1 MSTVRELSD
10 PIDIYYKKILELY
23 NLVLEKE
30 RTKIEAAAE
39 VITERITKDDGLLYV
54 LGSGHSMLIAQEMF
68 ARAGGLMQVNA
79 ILDPALS
86 TIFQAKALKVER
98 LEGYAKIVLEYYGLT
113 KNDVLLVVSVSGINA
128 VPVEAAIEAK
138 KLGAY
143 VIALTSVEWSKNV
156 PQEMV
161 NKRNIFGKRLF
172 EVADLYIDNH
182 VPFGDAVVKI
192 DNYTKPVAPVS
203 TLVNSFIVN
212 LIVAKVAQNCA
223 SKGIPPPVWASSNV
237 PGGDKMDAPFVE
249 KYRFSRVK
257 HF

>member
-1 MSTVRELSD
+1 MLD
-10 PIDIYYKKILELY
+10 PINVYHKKILELY
-23 NLVLEKE
+23 DLILEKE
-30 RTKIEAAAE
+30 KGKIEAAAE
-39 VITERITKDDGLLYV
+39 IITERITKNDGLLYV

-86 TIFQAKALKVER
+86 TLFQAKALEVER
-98 LEGYAKIVLEYYGLT
+98 LNGYAKIVLDYYGLT

-138 KLGAY
+138 RVGAY
-143 VIALTSVEWSKNV
+143 VIALTSVEWSKSV
-156 PQEMV
+156 PQELV
-161 NKRNIFGKRLF
+161 NKRNKYGKRLF
-172 EVADLYIDNH
+172 EVADIYIDNH
-182 VPFGDAVVKI
+182 VPFGDAVVKVGDFI
-192 DNYTKPVAPVS
+192 KPAAPVS
-203 TLVNSFIVN
+203 TVVNSFIVN

-223 SKGIPPPVWASSNV
+223 NKGIPPPVWASSNV
-237 PGGDKMDAPFVE
+237 PGGDEMDAPFVE